1 MSVVRW
7 SPWHE
12 LESMQRNLSRLL
24 DDPASRQGTES
35 DNWLPLV
42 DIRETE
48 DALLMHAEL
57 PGIDKKD
64 IKVDIKDG
72 VLSLS
77 GERKYEKDI
86 TEENVHRIER
96 SYGKFS
102 RSFSLP
108 RNIDVDKVKAEI
120 KDGVLELRLPKHE
133 GAKAKN
139 IEVQ

>member
-24 DDPASRQGTES
+24 DDPASRQGAES

-77 GERKYEKDI
+77 GERKYEKDV

-108 RNIDVDKVKAEI
+108 RNVDVDKVKAEI

-133 GAKAKN
+133 GAKGKS

>member
-77 GERKYEKDI
+77 GERKYEKDV